1 MNGQDLQT
9 LIEHLRRHLGERLDA
24 VVLFGSRARGEA
36 TEESDWDLLIV
47 VEGLPRSPLARQR
60 LWLSIVPRAWLTQ
73 AAPLLRTPEE
83 WYRRVTPL
91 TLDIALDGRVLYDAQ
106 GRMQAFLKALR
117 HHLHRIGL
125 VRRHVDG
132 QPVWLW
138 RHGTPPPAWEKR
150 LQEVV
155 KA

>member
-1 MNGQDLQT
+1 MNKRDLQD

-47 VEGLPRSPLARQR
+47 VEGLPRSPLDRQR
-60 LWLSIVPRAWLTQ
+60 LWLSVAPREWRAC

-91 TLDIALDGRVLYDAQ
+91 SLDIALDGVILYDAQ
-106 GRMQAFLKALR
+106 GRMKHFLKKLR
-117 HHLHRIGL
+117 RQIRHIGL
-125 VRRHVDG
+125 VRRRIHG

-138 RHGTPPPAWEKR
+138 QQGSPPQGWEKR
-150 LQEVV
+150 LQEVA
-155 KA
+155 KT